1 MKYRLAYLTILLFS
15 SFVIFSQE
23 KRIAL
28 VIGNA
33 NYSNEAIL
41 KNPINDAL
49 LMQSTLQKLGF
60 DVMIETDIETHGEF
74 VDVIEK
80 YNEAR
85 KKYNIGMIYYAGHAV
100 QINGENYMLATK
112 EKYESESN
120 IKYKGLDI
128 KIFSSEWNH
137 VYQNEINVL
146 ILDACRNNPF
156 EKKIYGQTR
165 DIKTTGLGLAEIK
178 TESLPAGSLVAF
190 STAAGYTASDAFE
203 ESQNSLYCQSLA
215 KNLLLEDVSIR
226 NVFGKVSKEVYKQT
240 GQYPELSDKMFDVDF
255 YLIKSTFQDQILEI
269 DSLIEN
275 DNFDLANEKTLII
288 LGKSPNEKAA
298 LLRKGRIEYI
308 TKNSDYNGSHLLKAD
323 SLYPKDIEVIE
334 YLSRYYSTIGDF
346 VKAKDFIDKAIN
358 LDEQQPKLYYWK
370 ARIYEDGGFINE
382 AEKQFEKYVLLDS
395 TNESLLEEADFFER
409 NNNIEQAIN
418 DVTKAIV
425 TNPKDPKLFTK
436 RAELFV
442 KKQNFHEALRDYDQL
457 IKLSPNEAFG
467 YMERADFYL
476 DRLDFKLNRAIDNIY
491 IQQALDDYEIGL
503 KLSQNDKEK
512 IHILNNRSI
521 IYRNK
526 GLFEL
531 AINELSTAILMKP
544 NESLLYQ
551 NRAENFAKNGN
562 LERAF
567 EDYTN
572 AIKIS
577 NFNADRIFQRYLFQL
592 NYRSD
597 IYGALSDINESI
609 RIDSLEIIYFDQRAR
624 LWLYYFNDT
633 TRALNDWKQILLFS
647 PNNIDAMNAIGF
659 IYVSLGDTENAF
671 HYLNKAINDAEENS
685 SSVSFCLRNR
695 ANLFLLL
702 GDLDS
707 AEFDFSKAIEL
718 SPKEANFYFDRFLFY
733 INNKKDFKSGIKDI
747 DNAIKIDPQNIDYL
761 YARGSVYSDYLSN
774 YSKAI
779 SDFEQI
785 LSIDSADIDA
795 INAIGTIYE
804 QQGKLD
810 LALAQYEIGIKLE
823 KSNPAGAAFCFSNR
837 AAIYS
842 EQGKLEEAL
851 RDYSKAIGLNPTEPA
866 YYSYRGNFYKDVVKN
881 PYDALVD
888 YSLAISLDSSESN
901 YWWHRGKLFSEH
913 LNNQTLAIKDFEQ
926 ILKIKPNDINAMN
939 WLTIFYDRNNNTEN
953 AINGYKKIIS
963 FGDSIKKLE
972 YKLEDYGWANI
983 NLAEIYQC
991 DRKIDEALALYN
1003 EGINYMP
1010 EYVKAY
1016 YWRSWFFALYM
1027 SRYDEAINDFATSIK
1042 LEPKNPHWY
1051 LNRSKIY
1058 QMKGDI
1064 KKATNDIDEAV
1075 KISNESA
1082 IYLAERGNFYS
1093 SINQHQKA
1101 LTDFKKSANLD
1112 STSRRLYHYI
1122 TEDLIRQGKIEDA
1135 IKNAAKTNKIFKN
1148 DTVSFEQLGRI
1159 YMAKN
1164 DLLKSLD
1171 SYTQAVS
1178 IMEFNEGDRTIY
1190 PHDIQV
1196 FLSDVYLNIAV
1207 IYSKLNQSDLEC
1219 DTLQKAEEIIINE
1232 TRPDRQKMIAEIQ
1245 ERLKK
1250 CQN

>member
-1 MKYRLAYLTILLFS
+1 MKHRLAYLTILLFS

-85 KKYNIGMIYYAGHAV
+85 KKYNVGLIYYAGHAV
-100 QINGENYMLATK
+100 QINGENYMLATR

-120 IKYKGLDI
+120 IKYNGLDI

-137 VYQNEINVL
+137 VYQNELNVL

-165 DIKTTGLGLAEIK
+165 DIKSTGLGLAEIK

-190 STAAGYTASDAFE
+190 STAAGNTASDAFE
-203 ESQNSLYCQSLA
+203 GSKNSLYCLSLVE
-215 KNLLLEDVSIR
+215 NLQLEDVSIR
-226 NVFGKVSKEVYKQT
+226 NVFGKVSKDVYKQT

-255 YLIKSTFQDQILEI
+255 YLKKSTYQDQIIQI
-269 DSLIEN
+269 DSLIEAKEY
-275 DNFDLANEKTLII
+275 DLARIKTEIVLT
-288 LGKSPNEKAA
+288 KSKDNKNA
-298 LLRKGRIEYI
+298 LLRKGRIEYL
-308 TKNSDYNGSHLLKAD
+308 TSGKKYDGFE
-323 SLYPKDIEVIE
+323 LYRASEIYPNDPEVYE
-334 YLSRYYSTIGDF
+334 YLSRYFSTIDEHE
-346 VKAKDFIDKAIN
+346 KAIEKIN
-358 LDEQQPKLYYWK
+358 EAIKIDSMDADLFYWK
-370 ARIYEDGGFINE
+370 ARFLQKTNQYGLAESSYTKSIQLDFRNAKRYYDRALFYVNYKKEFSKALEDYNE
-382 AEKQFEKYVLLDS
+382 AIRLSPSNLIFLNGRAILHKKYLLNNDKAIEDYEKIVKIDSKNVNAINGIGLIYKDQGYLDLAVKQFNKGIELENFDKSAVAYCYVNRANIFAEQDKIVQAS
-395 TNESLLEEADFFER
+395 EDF
-409 NNNIEQAIN
+409 
-418 DVTKAIV
+418 TKAI
-425 TNPKDPKLFTK
+425 
-436 RAELFV
+436 EL
-442 KKQNFHEALRDYDQL
+442 D
-457 IKLSPNEAFG
+457 S
-467 YMERADFYL
+467 
-476 DRLDFKLNRAIDNIY
+476 
-491 IQQALDDYEIGL
+491 
-503 KLSQNDKEK
+503 
-512 IHILNNRSI
+512 
-521 IYRNK
+521 
-526 GLFEL
+526 
-531 AINELSTAILMKP
+531 
-544 NESLLYQ
+544 
-551 NRAENFAKNGN
+551 KNAGN
-562 LERAF
+562 
-567 EDYTN
+567 
-572 AIKIS
+572 
-577 NFNADRIFQRYLFQL
+577 
-592 NYRSD
+592 
-597 IYGALSDINESI
+597 
-609 RIDSLEIIYFDQRAR
+609 
-624 LWLYYFNDT
+624 YY
-633 TRALNDWKQILLFS
+633 
-647 PNNIDAMNAIGF
+647 
-659 IYVSLGDTENAF
+659 
-671 HYLNKAINDAEENS
+671 
-685 SSVSFCLRNR
+685 NR
-695 ANLFLLL
+695 ANFYLNYTKEL
-702 GDLDS
+702 
-707 AEFDFSKAIEL
+707 SKAIEDYNEAIRL
-718 SPKEANFYFDRFLFY
+718 SPSNLTYLYGRALM
-733 INNKKDFKSGIKDI
+733 NKKYRLNSNKAIEDYEKMLNI
-747 DNAIKIDPQNIDYL
+747 DSTNLNAIN
-761 YARGSVYSDYLSN
+761 G
-774 YSKAI
+774 
-779 SDFEQI
+779 
-785 LSIDSADIDA
+785 
-795 INAIGTIYE
+795 IGVIYKD
-804 QQGKLD
+804 QGKLD
-810 LALAQYEIGIKLE
+810 LAIKQFNKGIELE
-823 KSNPAGAAFCFSNR
+823 NIDKAAAAYCYSNR
-837 AAIYS
+837 ASIYS
-842 EQGKLEEAL
+842 EQNNMIQALQDYTKAIELDSKNSGNYYNRALFYANFQNDYSMALEDFNEAIRLDPKNLNYLNSRAQLYKNDLLNNDKAIEDYEKILKLDSININAINGIGLIFEVQGKLDLAINQFNKGIGLENFDKSAAAYSYSN
-851 RDYSKAIGLNPTEPA
+851 RANIYSKQDKLVQALEDYTKAIELGKAAMRYKMRGDFYRDKLN
-866 YYSYRGNFYKDVVKN
+866 R

-888 YSLAISLDSSESN
+888 YSIAISKDRNNTSYL
-901 YWWHRGKLFSEH
+901 WTRGKLYSEK
-913 LNNQTLAIKDFEQ
+913 LNNQELAIQDFEQ

-939 WLTIFYDRNNNTEN
+939 WLTIFYDRNSNTEN

-991 DRKIDEALALYN
+991 DSKIDEALALYN

-1027 SRYDEAINDFATSIK
+1027 SRYDEAINDFTTSIK
-1042 LEPKNPHWY
+1042 LEPKNAHWY

-1058 QMKGDI
+1058 QLKGDI

-1112 STSRRLYHYI
+1112 STSRRLHHYI

-1135 IKNAAKTNKIFKN
+1135 IKNAAETNKIFKN

-1196 FLSDVYLNIAV
+1196 FLSDVYLNIAE

-1219 DTLQKAEEIIINE
+1219 DTLKKAEGIIINE